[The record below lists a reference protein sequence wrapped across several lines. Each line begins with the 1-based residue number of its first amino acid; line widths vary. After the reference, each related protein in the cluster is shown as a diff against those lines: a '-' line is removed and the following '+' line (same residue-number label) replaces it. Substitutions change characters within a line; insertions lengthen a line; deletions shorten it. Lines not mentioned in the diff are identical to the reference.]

1 MAENK
6 LSYLN
11 RNYDDYRQGILDITR
26 QYYPDVFANLNDASI
41 GAWLIDILSDI
52 GDNLNFHIDRNI
64 QETSL
69 GSAREFSSIQD
80 MARTNG
86 LRIPYKKAA
95 LVEVE
100 LSCELPLFIQGS
112 ASDGDMMADESYCP
126 YVKRGTQFS
135 NGTTTFELAHDVDF
149 KEQFD
154 ENGYSNRQIIPNRDS
169 NGTIVSYTYKKLG
182 IAAACQTRVMKKVVT
197 ADEIRP
203 FMEVLIDDTSVLG
216 VESII
221 LKDSTGTTLNTDPQ
235 FNEFFVDEE
244 EYYDRSEKPII
255 RFFEVE
261 NLLDQY
267 RFGYEIEETD
277 FSLKNDKE
285 PYTCTPK
292 ENKVK
297 LVNFDDKCIKHKAY
311 YNPKW
316 EISEKMEVDGEI
328 IPLKL
333 VTRGKWKRLKHKFI
347 TEYTDDWK
355 LKIIFGAGIE
365 NQYGEIPQGAKL
377 FTQYQM
383 SRMMANDYMGV
394 LPKKNWTMYVLYT
407 IGGGEISNIAENT
420 LTNIISL
427 NMDIDG
433 NCEDDKDSTKKR
445 DVRQSMRVTNT
456 TPSYGGKDAPTI
468 EEMRY
473 MVKYNASSQNRCVTL
488 KDYHSRIDKI
498 PAKFGCP
505 FRHSVVEE
513 NNKVVV
519 YTLGLNYLGNLTNF
533 LAEVVASNIR
543 EYLSQYR
550 MINDFVEIKSG
561 KIINLSFLLTVYI
574 DKSYDKS
581 EVTKRIIDAVY
592 DYMDIRRHMMGEDIF
607 IGDLQKEISKLD
619 GVINLVR
626 LRIFNKVGSGYSD
639 DETTQELVQTA
650 NCCYDEYEE
659 YDQQVTEG
667 PEIDLLKSDYMLFS
681 EANSMFEI
689 KNKSSDIKVIV
700 KTRN

>member
-112 ASDGDMMADESYCP
+112 ASHGDMMADESYCP

-135 NGTTTFELAHDVDF
+135 NGTTTFELTHDVDF

-244 EYYDRSEKPII
+244 EYYDKNNNPVE
-255 RFFEVE
+255 RFFEVD

-267 RFGYEIEETD
+267 RFGYVVQQTTDGKAKGTEEINGIKY
-277 FSLKNDKE
+277 KN
-285 PYTCTPK
+285 
-292 ENKVK
+292 
-297 LVNFDDKCIKHKAY
+297 Y
-311 YNPKW
+311 YNPEW
-316 EISEKMEVDGEI
+316 EISEIAEI
-328 IPLKL
+328 EGAAEPIPLRI
-333 VTRGKWKRLKHKFI
+333 VARGKWKRLKRKFI
-347 TEYTDDWK
+347 TEYDDDWK

-433 NCEDDKDSTKKR
+433 NCEDDKDGTKKR

-519 YTLGLNYLGNLTNF
+519 YTLGLDYLGNLTNF
-533 LAEVVASNIR
+533 LAEVVASNIK

-626 LRIFNKVGSGYSD
+626 LRVFNKVGSGYSD

-659 YDQQVTEG
+659 YDQQVTED

-689 KNKSSDIKVIV
+689 KNKKLM
-700 KTRN
+700 